1 MKCPSCGNEDTRVVD
16 TRALNE
22 GMAIRRR
29 RECEQCGFRFSTHEQ
44 IELLNLKVKKRDGE
58 EQLYDRLKLE
68 RGISRALEKRPV
80 EPDTTAQLITAVERD
95 IQLTAKA
102 DVISSEDI
110 GEIVM
115 KHLKRLDKVAFIRFA
130 SVYRQFEDLEEFR
143 AEVDKLL
150 KKKR

>member
-29 RECEQCGFRFSTHEQ
+29 RECEQCDFRFSTHEQ

-95 IQLTAKA
+95 IQLKAKA
-102 DVISSEDI
+102 DMINSGDI

-143 AEVDKLL
+143 EEVDKLL

>member
-16 TRALNE
+16 SRALSE

-29 RECEQCGFRFSTHEQ
+29 RECEQCGFRFSTHEE
-44 IELLNLKVKKRDGE
+44 IELLNLKVKKRDEKE
-58 EQLYDRLKLE
+58 ELYDRLKLE

-80 EPDTTAQLITAVERD
+80 DPETTSHLITAVERD
-95 IQLTAKA
+95 IQLKAKG
-102 DVISSEDI
+102 DLISSEDI

-115 KHLKRLDKVAFIRFA
+115 RHLKRLDKVAFIRFA

-143 AEVDKLL
+143 EELDKLL
-150 KKKR
+150 KKKQ

>member
-16 TRALNE
+16 SRALSE

-29 RECEQCGFRFSTHEQ
+29 RECEQCGFRFSTHEE
-44 IELLNLKVKKRDGE
+44 IELLNLKVKKRDEKE
-58 EQLYDRLKLE
+58 ELYDRLKLE

-80 EPDTTAQLITAVERD
+80 DPETTSQLITAVERD
-95 IQLTAKA
+95 IQLKAKG
-102 DVISSEDI
+102 DLISSEDI

-115 KHLKRLDKVAFIRFA
+115 RHLKRLDKVAFIRFA

-143 AEVDKLL
+143 EELDKLL
-150 KKKR
+150 KKKQ

>member
-16 TRALNE
+16 SRALNE

-29 RECEQCGFRFSTHEQ
+29 RVCEKCDFRFSTHEE

-58 EQLYDRLKLE
+58 AQAYDRMKLE

-80 EPDTTAQLITAVERD
+80 ELDTTAQLITAVERD
-95 IQLTAKA
+95 IQLKAKS
-102 DVISSEDI
+102 DEITSEDI

-143 AEVDKLL
+143 EEVDKLL

>member
-16 TRALNE
+16 TRALSE

-29 RECEQCGFRFSTHEQ
+29 RECEQCDFRFSTHEQ

-95 IQLTAKA
+95 IQLKAKS
-102 DVISSEDI
+102 DLISSEDI

-143 AEVDKLL
+143 EEVDKLL

>member
-16 TRALNE
+16 TRALEE
-22 GMAIRRR
+22 GMVIRRR
-29 RECEQCGFRFSTHEQ
+29 RECEQCDFRFSTHEE

-58 EQLYDRLKLE
+58 EEAYDRMKLE
-68 RGISRALEKRPV
+68 RGVARALEKRPV
-80 EPDTTAQLITAVERD
+80 NPEATAELVAAVERD
-95 IQLTAKA
+95 IQLKAKS
-102 DVISSEDI
+102 DMISSQEI

-130 SVYRQFEDLEEFR
+130 SVYRQFEDLEEFKQ
-143 AEVDKLL
+143 ELDKLL

>member
-16 TRALNE
+16 SRALSE

-29 RECEQCGFRFSTHEQ
+29 RECEQCGFRFSTHEE
-44 IELLNLKVKKRDGE
+44 IELLNLKVKKRDSE
-58 EQLYDRLKLE
+58 EELYDRLKLE

-80 EPDTTAQLITAVERD
+80 DPEVTSQLITAVERD
-95 IQLTAKA
+95 IQLKAKG
-102 DVISSEDI
+102 DLISSEDI

-115 KHLKRLDKVAFIRFA
+115 RHLKRLDKVAFIRFA

-143 AEVDKLL
+143 EELDKLL
-150 KKKR
+150 KKKH

>member
-16 TRALNE
+16 TRALSE

-29 RECEQCGFRFSTHEQ
+29 RECEQCDFRFSTHEQ

-95 IQLTAKA
+95 IQLKAKS
-102 DVISSEDI
+102 DMISSEDI

-143 AEVDKLL
+143 EEVDKLL